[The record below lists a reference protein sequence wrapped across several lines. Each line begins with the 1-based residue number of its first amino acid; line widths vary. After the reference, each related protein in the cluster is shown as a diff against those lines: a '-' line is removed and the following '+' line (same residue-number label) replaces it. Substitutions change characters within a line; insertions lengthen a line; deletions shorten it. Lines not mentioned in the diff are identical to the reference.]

1 MKRSS
6 YILLGAVMAIFLFC
20 SLGFYDQRMPIQ
32 FIEDASRTGEG
43 TYLFANGLPI
53 GMTTPGDSQG
63 MKMEFDYGV
72 TPVVTGSGKTITG
85 MIIKMVLDADW
96 TFTSA
101 NRNAVIRGAML
112 HGESEGTV
120 GGRVQGAYI
129 NAKASGTTET
139 ITGTFAASSTSIGLM
154 AIEARTE
161 LGTDC
166 VLTTPRV
173 AGMLVFHNQKTGSS
187 LTGEYAA
194 IQIDQPLT
202 GTMTGDK
209 YGILFTDDH
218 ATGYPYKYAFGF
230 ESNMDLDTTAHYNAS
245 ISHDGST
252 AADLDGWISVDIDGH
267 QLYIYC
273 YADKPA

>member
-1 MKRSS
+1 
-6 YILLGAVMAIFLFC
+6 
-20 SLGFYDQRMPIQ
+20 MPIE
-32 FIEDASRTGEG
+32 FIEDAARTGEG

-53 GMTTPGDSQG
+53 GMATPGDCQG

-72 TPVVTGSGKTITG
+72 TPTVTGSGKTITG
-85 MIIKMVLDADW
+85 CIVKMVMDYDW

-101 NRNAVIRGAML
+101 NRNAVVRGAML
-112 HGESEGTV
+112 HAESEGTV

-161 LGTDC
+161 LGTNC

-173 AGMLVFHNQKTGSS
+173 AGILCFHNQKTGSS

-230 ESNMDLDTTAHYNAS
+230 ESNLDLDTVAHYEANLTTTAV
-245 ISHDGST
+245 ST
-252 AADLDGWISVDIDGH
+252 NTVDGWISVDVDGT
-267 QLYIYC
+267 QLYIWLW
-273 YADKPA
+273 DEKPS

>member
-1 MKRSS
+1 
-6 YILLGAVMAIFLFC
+6 
-20 SLGFYDQRMPIQ
+20 MPIE
-32 FIEDASRTGEG
+32 FIEDAARTGEG

-53 GMTTPGDSQG
+53 GMATPGDCQG

-72 TPVVTGSGKTITG
+72 TPTVTGSGKTITG
-85 MIIKMVLDADW
+85 CIVKMVMGYDW

-101 NRNAVIRGAML
+101 NRNAVVRGAML
-112 HGESEGTV
+112 HAESEGTV

-161 LGTDC
+161 LGTNC

-173 AGMLVFHNQKTGSS
+173 AGILCFHNQKTGSS

-230 ESNMDLDTTAHYNAS
+230 ESNLDLDTVAHYEANLTTTAV
-245 ISHDGST
+245 ST
-252 AADLDGWISVDIDGH
+252 NTVDGWISVDVDGT
-267 QLYIYC
+267 QLYIWLW
-273 YADKPA
+273 DEKPS